1 MPRRDFHLAK
11 LPDCHDAISF
21 YQLPSRDFLLLDLFD
36 LGYGILEHHVDEP
49 LRLAGAVY
57 SVGVGVTPGECRQS
71 HAAVIVRVE
80 AACTISTGQVDR
92 IHIV

>member
-1 MPRRDFHLAK
+1 MPYDIAHAVRVVWAGIIAREHNYAGVF
-11 LPDCHDAISF
+11 
-21 YQLPSRDFLLLDLFD
+21 
-36 LGYGILEHHVDEP
+36 GYGILEHHVDEP

-57 SVGVGVTPGECRQS
+57 SVGVGITPGECRQS

-80 AACTISTGQVDR
+80 AACTVSTGQVDC